1 MTIIYI
7 LLALGALAMLSDP
20 PINVTDLFQSDE
32 EAYANSSIN
41 PNSVNYY
48 E

>member
-7 LLALGALAMLSDP
+7 LLAIGAIAMLSGGFSD
-20 PINVTDLFQSDE
+20 VDDLFLSNE
-32 EAYANSSIN
+32 EAYANSSVN
-41 PNSVNYY
+41 PASVNYY